1 GVRSWRLLDRQ
12 SFLDSVGAQWLYSHA
27 RELLGNYRRQSQ
39 ETRLELRL
47 VSTVDSKL
55 RTIWIADA
63 RRCGGKHFV
72 VPLGSARDSAILPCR
87 KRCLLQVR
95 HSSGFDAGGLG
106 SQVFKAVL
114 E

>member
-1 GVRSWRLLDRQ
+1 MVRLPS
-12 SFLDSVGAQWLYSHA
+12 
-27 RELLGNYRRQSQ
+27 REVLGNHRRQSQ

-47 VSTVDSKL
+47 VSTVDSKW

-63 RRCGGKHFV
+63 RPCGGKRFV